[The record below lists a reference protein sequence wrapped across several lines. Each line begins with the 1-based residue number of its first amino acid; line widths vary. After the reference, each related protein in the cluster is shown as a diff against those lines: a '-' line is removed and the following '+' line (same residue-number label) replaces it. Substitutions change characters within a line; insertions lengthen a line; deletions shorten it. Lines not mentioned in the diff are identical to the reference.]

1 MAMSILKKLGKK
13 DQVVMLNDIVNE
25 YQEKK
30 NIEVKVDERN
40 SN

>member
-1 MAMSILKKLGKK
+1 MSILKRLGKK
-13 DQVVMLNDIVNE
+13 DQVVMLNDTVNE